1 MKNHSFH
8 YKSERKYMR
17 KDIVAARIYAVVSF
31 GVIAFQIALA
41 LGAPWGEFAMGGAYP
56 GQFPPEL
63 RVAAV
68 VQAVILAL
76 LALVVLARA
85 GVALPGWSRMARK
98 AIWFVVAF
106 SILSL
111 ILNSIT
117 PSVRERAIWAP
128 VALVMVICSVTV
140 ARSKQA

>member
-1 MKNHSFH
+1 MNKVRLVASI
-8 YKSERKYMR
+8 YALI
-17 KDIVAARIYAVVSF
+17 IVA
-31 GVIAFQIALA
+31 VIVFQLALA
-41 LGAPWGEFAMGGAYP
+41 AGAPWGEFAMGGAYP
-56 GQFPPEL
+56 GQFPLEL

-85 GVALPGWSRMARK
+85 GVALPGWSGISRK
-98 AIWFVVAF
+98 AIWFVVTF
-106 SILSL
+106 SIVSL

-128 VALVMVICSVTV
+128 VALVMVVCSVIV
-140 ARSKQA
+140 ARSK